1 MKKYEPKEVEPKW
14 QKQWEEDETYVVN
27 LRSKKPTYIASGMF
41 NYPSGQGIHIG
52 HGFTFTIPDIKA
64 RFKRQSGYESLN
76 PVGWDSFGLPAENY
90 AIKMGVSPQKSMAEI
105 IPGYREQ
112 YRAMGWGNDW
122 AKEIDTSQPIY
133 YKWSQWLFGQMYK
146 HDMAYQ
152 DVRMQWWCEKCQTVL
167 ANEQIN
173 SDGKCWRH
181 ESPDDEIVEKKEVK
195 QWFFKV
201 TEYADELLEGADG
214 LDWTDHVKIAQK
226 NWIGR
231 SEGIN
236 IDYEIVGSKHQV
248 TCFTTTPVNYG
259 MTFIVV
265 APEHEILKKIVSDEK
280 KEEVEKYV
288 KACVR
293 KSELERM
300 QDTKEKT
307 GVFTGS
313 YAINQLTGKE
323 VPIWVADFVLAS
335 FGTGVVQGCPAH
347 DERDFEFA
355 KKFGIPIIRV
365 VEGENGETKK
375 FVDPENEKVDQ
386 VKLNHGIE
394 RKMVNSEQ
402 FNGLVFDQ
410 AMQKTMDY
418 FVEKGWGERVVNYKM
433 RDWSVTR
440 QRYWGTPTPII
451 NCGECGPVLVPD
463 EELPVVLPELEDF
476 KPSGDGRSA
485 LARATEWLK
494 VDCPKCGIAAERET
508 DTLDTFID
516 SSWYLYRY
524 LDSKN
529 EDKIFETDLANKWF
543 PVDFYDGADHATAH
557 LLYARFVSRFFTKI
571 GLVDEPEP
579 FKQMLF
585 HGKLLASDGSNFS
598 KTKGNGPNPLDI
610 IKSGYGADALRTF
623 LMFAA
628 PPEINARWNPQGVPA
643 AYRFLNR
650 VWNLVQEFLEVNQD
664 AQPEDQKIELN
675 PEIEKQILSTSH
687 KAVKKVTEDIE
698 NDKFNTAVAAM
709 MEATNSFF
717 KIKEQDGGK
726 MIDDKNGTWRS
737 SLMNLLAVLAPFA
750 PHITEELWQD
760 LGHSSTIH
768 IDTWP
773 KWDEKYLV
781 SETIKIAVQI
791 NGKLKSEI
799 EVDANSEKDE
809 VLKTAKGDSKVGN
822 AIGDKEVKKEI
833 YVPGKIVNFV
843 I

>member
-1 MKKYEPKEVEPKW
+1 MKKYEPKEIEPKW
-14 QKQWEEDETYVVN
+14 QAKWEEDKTYVVN
-27 LRSKKPTYIASGMF
+27 LKSKKPTYIASGMF

-717 KIKEQDGGK
+717 KIKEHDGGK

-799 EVDANSEKDE
+799 EVDANAEKVD
-809 VLKTAKGDSKVGN
+809 VLKTAKEDSKVAK
-822 AIGDKEVKKEI
+822 AIEEKEIKKEI
-833 YVPGKIVNFV
+833 YVPRKIVNFV

>member
-1 MKKYEPKEVEPKW
+1 MKKYEPKEIEPKW
-14 QKQWEEDETYVVN
+14 QAKWEEDKTYVVN
-27 LRSKKPTYIASGMF
+27 LKSKKPTYIASGMF

-64 RFKRQSGYESLN
+64 RFKRQSGFESLN

-201 TEYADELLEGADG
+201 TEYADELLEGVDG

-236 IDYEIVGSKHQV
+236 IDYEIVGSEHQV

-265 APEHEILKKIVSDEK
+265 APEHEILKKIVADEH

-628 PPEINARWNPQGVPA
+628 PPEVNARWNPQGVPA

-664 AQPEDQKIELN
+664 AQPEGQKIELDL
-675 PEIEKQILSTSH
+675 EIEKQILSTSH
-687 KAVKKVTEDIE
+687 KAVEKVTEDIE

-717 KIKEQDGGK
+717 KIKEHDGGK

-799 EVDANSEKDE
+799 EVDANAEKVD
-809 VLKTAKGDSKVGN
+809 VLKTAKEDSKVAK
-822 AIGDKEVKKEI
+822 AIEEKEIKKEI
-833 YVPGKIVNFV
+833 YVPRKIVNFV

>member
-628 PPEINARWNPQGVPA
+628 PPEVNARWNPQGVPA

-664 AQPEDQKIELN
+664 AQPEGQKIELDL
-675 PEIEKQILSTSH
+675 EIEKQILSTSH

-717 KIKEQDGGK
+717 KIKEHDGGK